1 MVRLQLMTTGGCFLP
16 FVSSHWLNI
25 LSWLDLYLT
34 FILSFIQPAAARLL
48 FSFFFFFHPRICC
61 HIPFLPPASA
71 PLWVTQCVWVPTA
84 VCLCWVTCCAANQ
97 PTLFPTDL
105 LVSNREMN
113 MSHWA
118 KPSCHVFSEAE
129 NEIQEKKPTPQ
140 KIQKK
145 RKKERAMMSV
155 FPPAGPPPNTPFQPQ
170 YFIVKLCIFSTGL
183 SPCGSPDLIWFSFFW
198 GGGSVLHPAVIYI
211 SDTHSVGKRQTIK
224 QLRVSA
230 LTCCFPEVKTRSAW
244 LWVVSGKALFDNP
257 KVTSCGWN

>member
-1 MVRLQLMTTGGCFLP
+1 MVRLQLLTTGGCFLP

-34 FILSFIQPAAARLL
+34 FILGFIQPAAARLL
-48 FSFFFFFHPRICC
+48 FSFFFFFSSSHLLSHPIPSSCLGSSLSHPMCLGADCC
-61 HIPFLPPASA
+61 LPLLGHLLRS
-71 PLWVTQCVWVPTA
+71 
-84 VCLCWVTCCAANQ
+84 Q
-97 PTLFPTDL
+97 PTHTLPDL